1 MVAFDR
7 FKSKVKDHFAK
18 DENKFEWGVLFSKFG
33 LIVTLL
39 TMSYINADVSF
50 ISKKPQDFLNEALL
64 VGGATFV
71 STTMLLYNR
80 GAELKKILNA
90 SFIVFLIFFIFHV
103 LMEFSGMNNIDT
115 NETNHLNDNV
125 QDKLNSTI
133 MNTDIIIPVGLGGLM
148 YMSYLAFGK
157 VNDTTQYKKAGLM
170 KYGLEAL
177 LFGLFNASPTLLI
190 AKNRGASNEKMLKG
204 FGIMSVAYTY
214 GFLLL
219 DRGGFL
225 SSNINDHSKLE

>member
-7 FKSKVKDHFAK
+7 FKSKVKSHFAK

-39 TMSYINADVSF
+39 TMSYVNADVSY
-50 ISKKPQDFLNEALL
+50 ISKKPQGFLNEALL

-71 STTMLLYNR
+71 STAMLSYNR

-103 LMEFSGMNNIDT
+103 LMEFSGMNNSDT
-115 NETNHLNDNV
+115 NETNHLDDSV
-125 QDKLNSTI
+125 QNKLNNTI
-133 MNTDIIIPVGLGGLM
+133 MNYNIIIPVGLAGLG
-148 YMSYLAFGK
+148 YMSYLAFKK
-157 VNDTTQYKKAGLM
+157 VNDTTQYKKTGFM
-170 KYGLEAL
+170 KYSIEAI

-204 FGIMSVAYTY
+204 FGMMSLAYTY

-219 DRGGFL
+219 DRGGFFASIL
-225 SSNINDHSKLE
+225 NDKSKLE